1 MITTKA
7 IWAVVLAIF
16 GTTNLFIV
24 LDELIGSR
32 MHETR
37 VHVGMVMLNII
48 ASMLCYIA
56 CSQELN
62 YIRNEEKCLRE
73 ELSKTE
79 AFQPD
84 TTSNELPPETYDITN
99 I

>member
-1 MITTKA
+1 MITAKA
-7 IWAVVLAIF
+7 IWAVVLAIC
-16 GTTNLFIV
+16 GTINLLIV

-32 MHETR
+32 IHETR
-37 VHVGMVMLNII
+37 VHVGMVMVNII
-48 ASMLCYIA
+48 ASMLCYIM
-56 CSQELN
+56 CVLELS
-62 YIRNEEKCLRE
+62 YVRNEEKCLRE

-84 TTSNELPPETYDITN
+84 TTSNELPPETCDITH